1 VVIKMPSNQMNKHI
15 TEILDRASIAALSE
29 SELNEV
35 RAHVLECM
43 SCRDAY
49 EAARLSAVVLTSR
62 AQATIEP
69 SPFFQ
74 TRVMAAL
81 REQQAV
87 ESVPAMLRLW
97 RSAKA
102 LVSTMAVTTAAL
114 AVVSFMQPSQTT
126 PATEQTA
133 SAYSEYAVIM
143 DQDADDQMS
152 YEQVLSTIYDDDD
165 DAR

>member
-1 VVIKMPSNQMNKHI
+1 MKDKHI
-15 TEILDRASIAALSE
+15 TEILDNVSIAALSE
-29 SELNEV
+29 SELNEI
-35 RAHVLECM
+35 RAHALECM
-43 SCRDAY
+43 SCRDAF
-49 EAARLSAVVLTSR
+49 EAARLSAVVIKSR
-62 AQATIEP
+62 AEATIEP

-97 RSAKA
+97 RSAKV

-114 AVVSFMQPSQTT
+114 AVVSFIQPSTT
-126 PATEQTA
+126 PVAEQTA
-133 SAYSEYAVIM
+133 STYSAYSVIM
-143 DQDADDQMS
+143 DQNPDEQMS
-152 YEQVLSTIYDDDD
+152 YEQVLSTIYEDDE

>member
-1 VVIKMPSNQMNKHI
+1 MIKMPDKLNARHI
-15 TEILDRASIAALSE
+15 TEILDRASIAMLSE
-29 SELNEV
+29 SELNEIRV
-35 RAHVLECM
+35 HALECM
-43 SCRDAY
+43 SCRDAF
-49 EAARLSAVVLTSR
+49 EAARLSAVVIKSR
-62 AQATIEP
+62 VEATIEP

-97 RSAKA
+97 RSAKG

-114 AVVSFMQPSQTT
+114 AVISFMQPSQTT
-126 PATEQTA
+126 PVADQTA
-133 SAYSEYAVIM
+133 SAYSAYSVIM
-143 DQDADDQMS
+143 GQDADDQMS
-152 YEQVLSTIYDDDD
+152 YEQVLSTIYEDDD

>member
-1 VVIKMPSNQMNKHI
+1 MKDKHI
-15 TEILDRASIAALSE
+15 TEILDTASIAALSE

-35 RAHVLECM
+35 RAHALECM
-43 SCRDAY
+43 PCRDAY
-49 EAARLSAVVLTSR
+49 EAARLSAVVLTNR

-102 LVSTMAVTTAAL
+102 IVSTMAVTTAAL
-114 AVVSFMQPSQTT
+114 AVISFMQPSQTA
-126 PATEQTA
+126 PATDQTA
-133 SAYSEYAVIM
+133 SAYSAYSVIM

-165 DAR
+165 EAR

>member
-1 VVIKMPSNQMNKHI
+1 MKDKHI
-15 TEILDRASIAALSE
+15 TEILDNASIATLSE
-29 SELNEV
+29 SELKGV

-49 EAARLSAVVLTSR
+49 EAARLSAVVLKSR
-62 AQATIEP
+62 AQVTIEP

-87 ESVPAMLRLW
+87 ESVPAFLRLW
-97 RSAKA
+97 RSSKA
-102 LVSTMAVTTAAL
+102 LVSSMAVTTAAL
-114 AVVSFMQPSQTT
+114 AVVSLMLPSQTT
-126 PATEQTA
+126 TA
-133 SAYSEYAVIM
+133 PDQSVYSAYSVIM
-143 DQDADDQMS
+143 DQDADDQIS
-152 YEQVLSTIYDDDD
+152 YEQVLSTIYEDDD

>member
-1 VVIKMPSNQMNKHI
+1 MPSNQMDKHI
-15 TEILDRASIAALSE
+15 TEILDRASIASLSE
-29 SELNEV
+29 SDLNEV

-43 SCRDAY
+43 ACRDAY
-49 EAARLSAVVLTSR
+49 EAARLSAVVIKSR
-62 AQATIEP
+62 AEVVIEP

-97 RSAKA
+97 RSAKV

-114 AVVSFMQPSQTT
+114 AVVSFMQPAQTT
-126 PATEQTA
+126 TVPEQTA
-133 SAYSEYAVIM
+133 SAYSAYSVIM

-152 YEQVLSTIYDDDD
+152 YEQVLSTIYEDDD

>member
-1 VVIKMPSNQMNKHI
+1 MKDKHI
-15 TEILDRASIAALSE
+15 TEILDNTSIAALSE
-29 SELNEV
+29 TQLNEV
-35 RAHVLECM
+35 RGHALECM
-43 SCRDAY
+43 TCREAY
-49 EAARLSAVVLTSR
+49 EAARLSAVVLKRR

-102 LVSTMAVTTAAL
+102 IVSTMAVTTAAL

-126 PATEQTA
+126 PATDQTA
-133 SAYSEYAVIM
+133 SAYSAYSVIM

>member
-1 VVIKMPSNQMNKHI
+1 MKDKHI
-15 TEILDRASIAALSE
+15 TEILDNASIATLSE
-29 SELNEV
+29 SELKEV

-43 SCRDAY
+43 SCRGAY
-49 EAARLSAVVLTSR
+49 ESARLSAVVLRSR
-62 AQATIEP
+62 SQVTIEP

-87 ESVPAMLRLW
+87 ESVPAFLRLW
-97 RSAKA
+97 RSSKA
-102 LVSTMAVTTAAL
+102 LVSSMAVTTAAL

-126 PATEQTA
+126 PVPDQSTSVY
-133 SAYSEYAVIM
+133 SAYSVIM
-143 DQDADDQMS
+143 DQGAEEPMS
-152 YEQVLSTIYDDDD
+152 YEQVLSTIYEDDD

>member
-1 VVIKMPSNQMNKHI
+1 MKDKHI
-15 TEILDRASIAALSE
+15 TEILDKASMAALSE

-43 SCRDAY
+43 SCRGAY
-49 EAARLSAVVLTSR
+49 EAARVSAVVMKSR
-62 AQATIEP
+62 AEATIEP

-87 ESVPAMLRLW
+87 ESVPAMLRMW

-102 LVSTMAVTTAAL
+102 LVSAMAVTTAAL

-126 PATEQTA
+126 PVVEPA
-133 SAYSEYAVIM
+133 SAYSAYSVIM
-143 DQDADDQMS
+143 DRDADEQMS
-152 YEQVLSTIYDDDD
+152 YEQVLSTIYEDDD

>member
-1 VVIKMPSNQMNKHI
+1 MPSNEMSKHI
-15 TEILDRASIAALSE
+15 TEILDRASIATLSE
-29 SELNEV
+29 SELNLV

-43 SCRDAY
+43 ACRNAY
-49 EAARLSAVVLTSR
+49 EAARLSAVVIKNR
-62 AQATIEP
+62 AQVVIEP

-81 REQQAV
+81 REQRAV

-114 AVVSFMQPSQTT
+114 AVVSFMQPSPTT
-126 PATEQTA
+126 PATDQTA
-133 SAYSEYAVIM
+133 SAYSAYSVIM
-143 DQDADDQMS
+143 DQNTDEQMS

>member
-1 VVIKMPSNQMNKHI
+1 MKDIHI
-15 TEILDRASIAALSE
+15 TEILDKASIAMLSE
-29 SELNEV
+29 SELNEIRV
-35 RAHVLECM
+35 HTLECM
-43 SCRDAY
+43 SCRTAY
-49 EAARLSAVVLTSR
+49 EAARLSAVVIKRR
-62 AQATIEP
+62 AEVTIEP

-97 RSAKA
+97 RSAKV

-114 AVVSFMQPSQTT
+114 AVVSFIQPAQTT
-126 PATEQTA
+126 TAPEQTA
-133 SAYSEYAVIM
+133 TAYSEYSVIM

-152 YEQVLSTIYDDDD
+152 YEQVLSTIYEDDD

>member
-1 VVIKMPSNQMNKHI
+1 MPFKMTDKHI
-15 TEILDRASIAALSE
+15 IEILDNASVATLSE

-35 RAHVLECM
+35 RAHALECG
-43 SCRDAY
+43 SCRSAY
-49 EAARLSAVVLTSR
+49 EAAQLSAVVLKSR
-62 AQATIEP
+62 AQVVVEP

-102 LVSTMAVTTAAL
+102 LVSAMAVTTAAL
-114 AVVSFMQPSQTT
+114 AVVSFMQPSQTA
-126 PATEQTA
+126 PAIDQTA
-133 SAYSEYAVIM
+133 SAYSAYSVIM
-143 DQDADDQMS
+143 GQDADDQLS

-165 DAR
+165 EAR